1 MPEEPVSLHAP
12 HSPAS
17 AHQSPSMELAPTE
30 PAATVPAD
38 EVRASS
44 SESGSSSTD
53 LSDPQSPAGS
63 SDADSQAPSPCKYLL
78 NQVSEV
84 LHVAVRQREAI
95 PRRTFE
101 DDGEFWST
109 ACGVQLTLGK
119 DCYELLGICPAAALP
134 CRRPACLAALGLREP
149 PSGRTASDDAA
160 VASGED

>member
-1 MPEEPVSLHAP
+1 MHPVD
-12 HSPAS
+12 SPAGG
-17 AHQSPSMELAPTE
+17 SPVPSVEVAPTE
-30 PAATVPAD
+30 PAATEPPGAD
-38 EVRASS
+38 RGSA

-53 LSDPQSPAGS
+53 LSDPEPPANS
-63 SDADSQAPSPCKYLL
+63 SDSDSSAPPPCKYLL

-101 DDGEFWST
+101 VDGEFWS
-109 ACGVQLTLGK
+109 ASCGVQLTLGA